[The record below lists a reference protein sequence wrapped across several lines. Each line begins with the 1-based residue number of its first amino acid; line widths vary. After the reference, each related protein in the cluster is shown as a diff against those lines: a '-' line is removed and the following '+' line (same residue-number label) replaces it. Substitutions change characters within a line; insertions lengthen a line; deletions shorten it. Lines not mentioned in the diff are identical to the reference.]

1 MSSNQSVESA
11 NTQQN
16 DNTSS
21 FYPQLP
27 TSDDGIT
34 PTTTTTTTTTTTP
47 TSAPAP
53 APAPPQHK
61 YSDISQDSK
70 GVYQLS
76 VSSVNYCGD
85 KGSENIFQFYSSDLD
100 ASEEYLRG
108 CEMFTTMTYSA
119 LKALVTNDN
128 LRSIL
133 GHIVLSDADANISIV
148 SLVNDEK
155 IHWGADN
162 KTPNRP
168 NAILTSSIRRK
179 APSQEELN
187 RWYTTE
193 IQKYTSDIE
202 SEASTYTEGNANLV
216 ISGLLVYDLLCNHV
230 YESCNLNLVRS
241 QRARLTDEDELDYQI
256 SKFNN
261 VINPLLSS
269 DIVAVQESID
279 FSILR
284 KFWFWCFKS
293 NVLPKNKVIINGVEN
308 SDISLIV
315 DSSLARNINLLT
327 SPETTMSKYLK
338 KTSFFSVNDK
348 GSNVLLC
355 VPHMKNPKGEA
366 LNVAKELKRMIQ
378 VLKSQS
384 SYDYV
389 IVIGDTNIEAKNEI
403 TPAQFATELGMT
415 KVANSQYTTSKKR
428 TYLQGQVEK
437 ANTEAQEEKDMC
449 FHSHNLTCKSF
460 QLLPEEVI
468 ATEYTS
474 GNIYPSITKS
484 YYPRQDWQSDHR
496 AISVTFE
503 GSFEVVF

>member
-1 MSSNQSVESA
+1 MSS
-11 NTQQN
+11 TTPQN
-16 DNTSS
+16 NNSS
-21 FYPQLP
+21 SIYPPLL
-27 TSDDGIT
+27 TKDDGIT
-34 PTTTTTTTTTTTP
+34 PTTNTTTTTAP
-47 TSAPAP
+47 T
-53 APAPPQHK
+53 QHK

-70 GVYQLS
+70 DVYELS

-85 KGSENIFQFYSSDLD
+85 EDSENIFQFYSNDLD
-100 ASEEYLRG
+100 TSEEYRRA
-108 CEMFTTMTYSA
+108 CEMFTTMKYSA

-128 LRSIL
+128 LRTIL
-133 GHIVLSDADANISIV
+133 AHIVLSDADANRSIV
-148 SLVNDEK
+148 SLVNEEK

-168 NAILTSSIRRK
+168 NAILTSSVRMK

-187 RWYTTE
+187 SWYTTE
-193 IQKYTSDIE
+193 IHKYTTDID
-202 SEASTYTEGNANLV
+202 SEASNYTGGNTNLV
-216 ISGLLVYDLLCNHV
+216 ISGLLVYELLSNHV

-241 QRARLTDEDELDYQI
+241 ERVRLTDKDELEYQI

-261 VINPLLSS
+261 VIKPLLSS

-279 FSILR
+279 FSIIR
-284 KFWFWCFKS
+284 KLWFWCFKS
-293 NVLPKNKVIINGVEN
+293 NILPKNKVIINGVEK

-315 DSSLARNINLLT
+315 DSSLASNINLLT
-327 SPETTMSKYLK
+327 SPESTMSNYLK

-384 SYDYV
+384 SYEYV
-389 IVIGDTNIEAKNEI
+389 IVIGDTNIEAKNNI
-403 TPAQFATELGMT
+403 TPAQFATELELN
-415 KVANSQYTTSKKR
+415 KVANSQHTTRKKR
-428 TYLQGQVEK
+428 THLQGQVEK

-449 FHSHNLTCKSF
+449 FHSNNLTCKSF
-460 QLLPEEVI
+460 QLLPEEVTS
-468 ATEYTS
+468 TEYIS
-474 GNIYPSITKS
+474 GSIYPSITKS
-484 YYPRQDWQSDHR
+484 YYPRPDWQSDHR
-496 AISVTFE
+496 AISVKFE